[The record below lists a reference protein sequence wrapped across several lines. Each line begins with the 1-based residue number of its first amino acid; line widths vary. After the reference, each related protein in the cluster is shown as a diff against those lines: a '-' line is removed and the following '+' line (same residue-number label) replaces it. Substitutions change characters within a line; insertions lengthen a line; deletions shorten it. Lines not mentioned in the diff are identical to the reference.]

1 VQLFDRA
8 YGHFKPRLEYWQ
20 RPNGRY
26 VDPYRPEA
34 VPGGFA
40 TSEAVIADRDA
51 HFAAVRRVFEQLE
64 VFVFTFGLTEGWLV
78 KEDGAA
84 LQLAPGVSGGEFDTE
99 KYLFRN
105 ARPDEVA
112 AEFIAFVDRLRSV
125 NAKSKVIV
133 SVSPVPMIATYESRH
148 ILVSNSYTKSAL
160 RCAADEIASARPNI
174 SYFPSYE
181 MVTGSANG
189 AQYYA
194 ADQRTITDTGVRA
207 VIKLFL
213 DHYTERSKLHPS
225 EIDTRRES
233 AKVAER
239 AGNDEAIH
247 NVLRGAPTSGGA
259 GSVSERGP
267 VYSKKFDISGDHKIA
282 IAGATFARHL
292 TRHLKANGYNVLDVE
307 PPPPHLPEP
316 LHRKYGFCLYSA
328 RYGDISTVHQLL
340 QLAKEAA
347 GEFQPVDICWQRGGK
362 FYDALRPTVE
372 PDGLDSEEELYRHRK
387 YHVRQVH
394 ELLHSM
400 DVLVFT
406 LGLTDA
412 WIHKSS
418 GTVYPTAPGVLA
430 GELDDS
436 KHAFVNYEF
445 CEIQSAFMQLVQVLN
460 SIRKGSSLPRILLT
474 ISPEPLTAT
483 ASGRHILEANEYSKA
498 VLRAVAGQL
507 ASKNSYIDYLPLYEI
522 STHQMAGDTSVEQN
536 LRSVSAEGA
545 EAAIKVF
552 LDRIAPSIPRSTD
565 KTPDFAKQGH
575 SPVDAVECEETI
587 LEAFAK

>member
-1 VQLFDRA
+1 MLGRFLNPYHALPEHRFWRKAIANVPLFAVDPMTQVPFKIGSTDRVATAGSCFAQRIARGLQGSGFHYFVAEKGPEHLSPEAAYEQGYGVYSARYGNLYTTLQLVQLFDRA

-26 VDPYRPEA
+26 VDPFRPEA

-78 KEDGAA
+78 KDDGAA

-105 ARPDEVA
+105 ARPHEVV
-112 AEFIAFVDRLRSV
+112 AEFIGFIDRLRSV

-181 MVTGSANG
+181 MVTGLANG

-213 DHYTERSKLHPS
+213 DHYTERSDPHPPLG
-225 EIDTRRES
+225 IDTRRES
-233 AKVAER
+233 AKAAEPG
-239 AGNDEAIH
+239 GNGEAIH
-247 NVLRGAPTSGGA
+247 NVLRGAPMSAGA
-259 GSVSERGP
+259 APVSERGP

-282 IAGATFARHL
+282 IAGTSFARHL

-307 PPPPHLPEP
+307 PPPLQLPEP
-316 LHRKYGFCLYSA
+316 LHRKYGFSLYSA

-347 GEFQPVDICWQRGGK
+347 GEFRPADICWQRSGK

-400 DVLVFT
+400 DILVFT

-418 GTVYPTAPGVLA
+418 GMVYPTAPGVLA
-430 GELDDS
+430 GELDELETRLC
-436 KHAFVNYEF
+436 K
-445 CEIQSAFMQLVQVLN
+445 L
-460 SIRKGSSLPRILLT
+460 RILRNSKCIRTACASAQFDQERRLT
-474 ISPEPLTAT
+474 SE
-483 ASGRHILEANEYSKA
+483 
-498 VLRAVAGQL
+498 
-507 ASKNSYIDYLPLYEI
+507 
-522 STHQMAGDTSVEQN
+522 DTSN
-536 LRSVSAEGA
+536 
-545 EAAIKVF
+545 
-552 LDRIAPSIPRSTD
+552 RIS
-565 KTPDFAKQGH
+565 
-575 SPVDAVECEETI
+575 
-587 LEAFAK
+587 